1 MRGEPMRRS
10 GCRWEEA
17 KVEVE
22 GVPRFGEL
30 VGESAPMRAL
40 RREIAS
46 VAPLHST
53 VLLTGETGVGKGVV
67 ARSLHRLSRRRA
79 GPFIHVDCAALS
91 PNLVESELFGHERGA
106 FTGAVGQRPGRF
118 ERAGAGTIFLDEIG
132 DLEARLQAKLL
143 RVLQD
148 REYERLGGNQ
158 TLRMTARIVA
168 ATTRDLGVEVHEGRF
183 RADLY
188 YRLNVVRLAIP
199 PLRERTADVPLLVAS
214 GMERLGRELGLAVP
228 ALSEAAVARLAAHAW
243 PGNVRELLNVL
254 ERLLIRSA
262 GRRIGVFEIDAILDD
277 DPRPFHPSAGLPQW
291 PRTLAERVLVTG
303 DPSERIA
310 SELRAAGGNVARAA
324 RRMGLPRST
333 LRHWIR
339 RYGIRR

>member
-1 MRGEPMRRS
+1 M
-10 GCRWEEA
+10 
-17 KVEVE
+17 EVE
-22 GVPRFGEL
+22 DVPPLGDL
-30 VGESAPMRAL
+30 VGECAPMRAL

-53 VLLTGETGVGKGVV
+53 VLLIGETGVGKGVV

-79 GPFIHVDCAALS
+79 GSFVHVDCAALS

-106 FTGAVGQRPGRF
+106 FTGAVVQRPGRF
-118 ERAGAGTIFLDEIG
+118 EQAAGGTIFLDEIG

-158 TLRMTARIVA
+158 TLRMTARVVA
-168 ATTRDLGVEVHEGRF
+168 ATTRDLGIEVREGRF

-199 PLRERTADVPLLVAS
+199 PLRERAADVPLLIAT
-214 GMERLGRELGLAVP
+214 GFERLGRGLDLAAPV
-228 ALSEAAVARLAAHAW
+228 LSEAAVARLAVHGW
-243 PGNVRELLNVL
+243 PGNVRELFNVL
-254 ERLLIRSA
+254 ERLLIRFA
-262 GRRIGVFEIDAILDD
+262 GRRIEVSEIEGILDE
-277 DPRPFHPSAGLPQW
+277 DPNPLRPTAESPQW
-291 PRTLAERVLVTG
+291 PRTLAERVLATG

-310 SELRAAGGNVARAA
+310 SELRATGGNVARAA
-324 RRMGLPRST
+324 RRLGLPRST

-339 RYGIRR
+339 RYGIRS

>member
-1 MRGEPMRRS
+1 LEKSKM
-10 GCRWEEA
+10 
-17 KVEVE
+17 EVD
-22 GVPRFGEL
+22 GVPRLGEL

-40 RREIAS
+40 RREIAN

-67 ARSLHRLSRRRA
+67 ARSLHRLSGRRA
-79 GPFIHVDCAALS
+79 RPFIHVDCAALS
-91 PNLVESELFGHERGA
+91 PNLVQSELFGHERGA

-118 ERAGAGTIFLDEIG
+118 ERAAEGTIFLDEIG

-168 ATTRDLGVEVHEGRF
+168 ATTRDLGIEVREGRF

-188 YRLNVVRLAIP
+188 YRLNVVRVAIP
-199 PLRERTADVPLLVAS
+199 PLRERAGDVPLLIAS
-214 GMERLGRELGLAVP
+214 GFERLERGLGLAAP
-228 ALSEAAVARLAAHAW
+228 ALSEAAIARLAAYGW

-254 ERLLIRSA
+254 ERLLIRFA
-262 GRRIGVFEIDAILDD
+262 GRRIEVSEIDEILDD
-277 DPRPFHPSAGLPQW
+277 DPRPFRPPAEPPQW
-291 PRTLAERVLVTG
+291 PRTLAERVLATG

-310 SELRAAGGNVARAA
+310 SELRATGGNVARAA
-324 RRMGLPRST
+324 RRLGLPRST

>member
-1 MRGEPMRRS
+1 MEL
-10 GCRWEEA
+10 EA
-17 KVEVE
+17 L
-22 GVPRFGEL
+22 PQLGEL
-30 VGESAPMRAL
+30 VGASSPMCGLRA
-40 RREIAS
+40 EIRK

-67 ARSLHRLSRRRA
+67 ARALHRSSPRST
-79 GPFIHVDCAALS
+79 GPFVHVDCAALS

-106 FTGAVGQRPGRF
+106 FTGALARRLGRF
-118 ERAGAGTIFLDEIG
+118 EQATGGTILLDEIG

-158 TLRMTARIVA
+158 TLCMTARVVA
-168 ATTRDLGVEVHEGRF
+168 ATTRDLGHEVAEGRF

-199 PLRERTADVPLLVAS
+199 PLRERPADVPLLVAA
-214 GMERLGRELGLAVP
+214 GFERLAGSLGLAVP
-228 ALSEAAVARLAAHAW
+228 ELSEAAVARLAGHAW

-254 ERLLIRSA
+254 ERMLIRFA
-262 GRRIGVFEIDAILDD
+262 GRRVEAAQLDGILDD
-277 DPRPFHPSAGLPQW
+277 DEIPLGSPPSQW
-291 PRTLAERVLVTG
+291 PRPGSERALPAG
-303 DPSERIA
+303 DPSQRIA
-310 SELRAAGGNVARAA
+310 SELRATGGNVASAA
-324 RRMGLPRST
+324 RRLGLPRST

-339 RYGIRR
+339 RYGIE

>member
-1 MRGEPMRRS
+1 LEKS
-10 GCRWEEA
+10 
-17 KVEVE
+17 KVQVE
-22 GVPRFGEL
+22 GVPLLSDL

-40 RREIAS
+40 RGEIAD

-67 ARSLHRLSRRRA
+67 ARSLHRLSRRCA
-79 GPFIHVDCAALS
+79 APFIHVDCAALS
-91 PNLVESELFGHERGA
+91 PNLVQSELFGHERGA

-118 ERAGAGTIFLDEIG
+118 EQAAEGTIFLDEIG

-148 REYERLGGNQ
+148 REYERLGGNH

-168 ATTRDLGVEVHEGRF
+168 ATARDLGIEVREGRF

-188 YRLNVVRLAIP
+188 YRINVVRLAIP
-199 PLRERTADVPLLVAS
+199 PLRERAADVPLLIAS
-214 GMERLGRELGLAVP
+214 GFEHLGRGLGLAAP
-228 ALSEAAVARLAAHAW
+228 ALSEAAVSRLAAHAW

-254 ERLLIRSA
+254 ERLLIRFP
-262 GRRIGVFEIDAILDD
+262 GRRIDVPEIDGILDD
-277 DPRPFHPSAGLPQW
+277 DPNPLRAPAEPPQW
-291 PRTLAERVLVTG
+291 PRTLAERVLDTG

-310 SELRAAGGNVARAA
+310 SALRASGGNVARAA
-324 RRMGLPRST
+324 RQLGLPRST
-333 LRHWIR
+333 LRHRIR
-339 RYGIRR
+339 RYGIR